1 MTTYYCPNIHEALRR
16 AKKAGRFCLGAG
28 MDDGITALDL
38 DTSDACMDLFLHG
51 QSLIRISR
59 EMGFQREP
67 ARDAYKIPDIKRV
80 RVVRL

>member
-1 MTTYYCPNIHEALRR
+1 MEEALRR

-38 DTSDACMDLFLHG
+38 DTSDACTDVFLQG
-51 QSLIRISR
+51 QSLVRISR
-59 EMGFQREP
+59 EMGLQMEL
-67 ARDAYKIPDIKRV
+67 ARDAYKKPDLKRV